1 MKGKMRYFAVH
12 LHQFQSDAL
21 QQLSRWQRTAE
32 TFGKNRNGR
41 SPAVHILLHTCLP
54 SKVEQHTCTP

>member
-1 MKGKMRYFAVH
+1 MKGKMRYVAVH

-21 QQLSRWQRTAE
+21 QQLSQWQGTAE

-41 SPAVHILLHTCLP
+41 SPAVQILL
-54 SKVEQHTCTP
+54 K